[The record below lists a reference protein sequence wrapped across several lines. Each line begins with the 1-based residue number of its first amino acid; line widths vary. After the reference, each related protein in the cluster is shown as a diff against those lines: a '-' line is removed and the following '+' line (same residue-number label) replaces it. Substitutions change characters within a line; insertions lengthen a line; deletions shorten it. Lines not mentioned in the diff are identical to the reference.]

1 MEDSPMSKTRNAILA
16 ALCVGLLAVTA
27 FATSAAAKPGPESG
41 DGSHRGPGPGGNQTA
56 DDHKG
61 PRQELRDNR
70 SAERKDRHE
79 AMRGAHDAWQ
89 DCKRDFRAANGTLN
103 ESMQEHCMAEK
114 SFFLN
119 ATHARREARALVGA
133 IAALERR
140 LGRLEERQHLLED
153 RLAGGNLTGNESAAI
168 QKRIDHIEEEQDRM
182 VDKLQDFRAR
192 LAGLQDKWQTVRHD
206 LSERRHHG
214 EDDGLGDDSDDSAS
228 DSSSESAS
236 ESSSESASESS
247 SESAS
252 GSASETSSASD
263 SSTSA

>member
-1 MEDSPMSKTRNAILA
+1 MSKTRNAILA

-41 DGSHRGPGPGGNQTA
+41 DDHSGRPARDAGDARKA
-56 DDHKG
+56 D
-61 PRQELRDNR
+61 RQELRDNR

-79 AMRGAHDAWQ
+79 DMRDAHDAWQ

-119 ATHARREARALVGA
+119 ATHARREGRALVGA

-140 LGRLEERQHLLED
+140 LGRLEEREHLLED
-153 RLAGGNLTGNESAAI
+153 RLAEGNLTANETAAI
-168 QKRIDHIEEEQDRM
+168 QERLDHIEEKQDQM
-182 VDKLQDFRAR
+182 VDKLQRLRER
-192 LAGLQDKWQTVRHD
+192 LAELREKWHSAKEVKD
-206 LSERRHHG
+206 V
-214 EDDGLGDDSDDSAS
+214 EDEDES
-228 DSSSESAS
+228 DSSDDGSSSSSSAS
-236 ESSSESASESS
+236 G

-252 GSASETSSASD
+252 GSASESASE
-263 SSTSA
+263 SGSASETSTSA